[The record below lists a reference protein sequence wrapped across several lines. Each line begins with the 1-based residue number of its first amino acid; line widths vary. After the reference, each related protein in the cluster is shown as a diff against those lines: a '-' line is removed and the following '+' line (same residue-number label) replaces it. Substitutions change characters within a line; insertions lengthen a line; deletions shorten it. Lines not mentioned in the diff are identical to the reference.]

1 MRSIDIRTAPSADIQ
16 IPVEF
21 QGLYDLAY
29 NFWWTWSQA
38 AKQLFQRIDP
48 VRWGVYRNPVE
59 LLINVEPHRWDA
71 LLVDGDFAATYHAV
85 MDEFRAYLSDH
96 EGTWF
101 HRRYPEYDKG
111 PIAYF
116 STEFGWHECLSIYS
130 GGLGILAGDHCKAAS
145 DLGLPFVGVGLMY
158 GRGYFHQTIDADG
171 HQQHHY
177 REYDFRRVPILPIST
192 PSGHTVHVSVDYPGR
207 TVHFQLWKAMV
218 GRVPVILL
226 DSDVRE
232 NDPAD
237 RPITSILYIRGR
249 QMRLCQEI
257 ALGMGGVKA
266 LRALGIEPSVWHMNE
281 GHSAFLAFE
290 RIDEMLRTG
299 SETSFHDA
307 RRRVQRNTVF
317 TTHTPVP
324 AGNEAF
330 DGGLIL
336 RYLDKQLERW
346 QIDSEHLFWLGDART
361 DAAAEPAAVP
371 VPQPVA
377 VATETAAPPAGG
389 STTETPEAPTTG
401 TPPSPS
407 DAGPEAPPTA
417 TAPRSTNG
425 NGTGPGSTGAAG
437 PFPSF
442 NLTALALRTSR
453 LANGVSAMHGKVARS
468 LWNGLDYGEEEQT
481 VEIGHITNGVHGPTW
496 IGPEITALLSAHLGS
511 SFPYNLDHP
520 SFSETVGRI
529 ANADLWAA
537 HRAQKRRLIH
547 VARRK
552 LMEQFARHGRSPDS
566 LREVETILSE
576 DALTIG
582 FARRFATYK
591 RAALIFHDT
600 KRLGEMVRAEGR
612 PIQIV
617 FAGKAHPADRPGQQL
632 IREIIGTSQTDDF
645 LGRVVFLEDY
655 DMGIARYLVQGVDLW
670 LNTPRRPQEA
680 SGTSGMKAA
689 LNGVLNCSILDGW
702 WCEGYDA
709 SHGWAFG
716 KEDDRRDPAVQDTD
730 DAAMLYRVLGDEIVP
745 CFYEQDPETHV
756 PHAWVERM
764 KKAIG
769 MLAPRFNTARMVRE
783 YAENYYL
790 PATEE

>member
-1 MRSIDIRTAPSADIQ
+1 MRSIDIRTTPSADIQ
-16 IPVEF
+16 IPIEF

-29 NFWWTWSQA
+29 NFWWTWNGSAQH
-38 AKQLFQRIDP
+38 LFQQIDP
-48 VRWGVYRNPVE
+48 VQWGHYRNPVE

-71 LLVDGDFAATYHAV
+71 LLLDGDFAATYHAV
-85 MDEFRAYLSDH
+85 MDAFQAYLTDTES
-96 EGTWF
+96 TWF
-101 HRRYPEYDKG
+101 HQRYPDFDKG

-130 GGLGILAGDHCKAAS
+130 GGLGILAGDHCKSAS

-192 PSGHTVHVSVDYPGR
+192 PSGRSVRVSVDYPGR
-207 TVHFQLWKAMV
+207 VVHLQLWKAMV

-226 DSDVRE
+226 DSDLRE
-232 NDPAD
+232 NHPAD
-237 RPITSILYIRGR
+237 RPITSILYVRGR

-266 LRALGIEPSVWHMNE
+266 LKALGIEPSVWHMNE
-281 GHSAFLAFE
+281 GHSALLGFQ
-290 RIDEMLRTG
+290 RIDELLQSG
-299 SETSFHDA
+299 AETSFHDA
-307 RRRVQRNTVF
+307 RKRIERDTVF

-324 AGNEAF
+324 AGNESF
-330 DGGLIL
+330 DGRLIL
-336 RYLDKQLERW
+336 RYFETHRRRW
-346 QIDSEHLFWLGDART
+346 QIDAEHLLWLGDART
-361 DAAAEPAAVP
+361 NGQLASAQPATAGARVAAGSTPAPAVLSETASGKEPSPAQTSTVPAPAAPSTSPTV
-371 VPQPVA
+371 Q
-377 VATETAAPPAGG
+377 G
-389 STTETPEAPTTG
+389 S
-401 TPPSPS
+401 SP
-407 DAGPEAPPTA
+407 
-417 TAPRSTNG
+417 
-425 NGTGPGSTGAAG
+425 PGSNGSHNGDGDG
-437 PFPSF
+437 PPLPPF
-442 NLTALALRTSR
+442 NLTAVALRTTR
-453 LANGVSAMHGKVARS
+453 FANGVSALHGEVART
-468 LWNGLDYGEEEQT
+468 LWRELDFGEGMPR
-481 VEIGHITNGVHGPTW
+481 VEIGHITNGVHAPTW
-496 IGPEITALLSAHLGS
+496 IGPEISALLSAHLGAA
-511 SFPYNLDHP
+511 FPHNLDHP
-520 SFSETVGRI
+520 GFVETLQRI
-529 ANADLWAA
+529 APLDLWNA
-537 HRAQKRRLIH
+537 HLAQKRRLIH

-552 LMEQFARHGRSPDS
+552 LLEQFSRLGRSPDS
-566 LREVETILSE
+566 LRDVDTLLNE

-600 KRLGEMVRAEGR
+600 ARLAQLVRAEGR
-612 PIQIV
+612 PIQII

-632 IREIIGTSQTDDF
+632 IREIITTSQTPDF

-702 WCEGYDA
+702 WNEGFDS

-716 KEDDRRDPAVQDTD
+716 QDQPGG
-730 DAAMLYRVLGDEIVP
+730 DAAQQDAEDAGSLLTVLSEQIVP
-745 CFYEQDPETHV
+745 AFFDVDPQTRLS
-756 PHAWVERM
+756 HAWVDRM

-769 MLAPRFNTARMVRE
+769 QLGPRFNTSRMVRE
-783 YAENYYL
+783 YAEKYYL
-790 PATEE
+790 PATEP